1 MMLDEQQVQ
10 QLLRLKRFEQ
20 PPPGYFEQTLD
31 ELHYRMRTGSVNASS
46 RDRSTRNRS
55 TRFSRLQEFFSN
67 LNSFRVPQA
76 AYAGAFAIF
85 LVVATLM
92 GTGVWSPRP
101 KFDVY
106 NSTASV
112 SQNDNAGI
120 VDGRIQLSALR
131 SGEQDIFPTIK
142 PSDNVTPRYILG
154 GQPVS
159 YNTPSSF

>member
-31 ELHYRMRTGSVNASS
+31 ELHYRMRSDSLSESRHSQSS
-46 RDRSTRNRS
+46 
-55 TRFSRLQEFFSN
+55 RFSRLQEFISN

-101 KFDVY
+101 KFDV
-106 NSTASV
+106 STATAV
-112 SQNDNAGI
+112 ASQNENAGI
-120 VDGRIQLSALR
+120 VGGRISLSALA
-131 SGEQDIFPTIK
+131 SSQQDIFPTIK

>member
-1 MMLDEQQVQ
+1 MKLDEQQVQ

-31 ELHYRMRTGSVNASS
+31 ELHYRMRTDSLSESRRNQSS
-46 RDRSTRNRS
+46 
-55 TRFSRLQEFFSN
+55 RFSRLQEFISN

-101 KFDVY
+101 KFDV
-106 NSTASV
+106 STATAAV
-112 SQNDNAGI
+112 SQNENSGI
-120 VDGRIQLSALR
+120 MGGRISLSALT
-131 SGEQDIFPTIK
+131 SNQQEIFPTIK
-142 PSDNVTPRYILG
+142 PSDNVTPRYIMG

>member
-20 PPPGYFEQTLD
+20 PPPGYFDQALD
-31 ELHYRMRTGSVNASS
+31 ELHYRMRAGSI
-46 RDRSTRNRS
+46 NRS

-67 LNSFRVPQA
+67 LNSFRVPQS

-101 KFDVY
+101 KFDVSY
-106 NSTASV
+106 NNASAAAG
-112 SQNDNAGI
+112 QNNSAAIFG
-120 VDGRIQLSALR
+120 GGIQLSALK
-131 SGEQDIFPTIK
+131 SDQQEIFPTIK
-142 PSDNVTPRYILG
+142 PSDTVTPRYILG

>member
-20 PPPGYFEQTLD
+20 PPPGYFDQALD
-31 ELHYRMRTGSVNASS
+31 ELHYRMRTGSVN
-46 RDRSTRNRS
+46 RS
-55 TRFSRLQEFFSN
+55 TRFSRLQEFFTN

-92 GTGVWSPRP
+92 GTGVWSPRS
-101 KFDVY
+101 KFNVY
-106 NSTASV
+106 SATAAAG
-112 SQNDNAGI
+112 QNDNSGI
-120 VDGRIQLSALR
+120 VGGRIQLSALK
-131 SGEQDIFPTIK
+131 SDQQEIFPTIK
-142 PSDNVTPRYILG
+142 PSDDVTPRYILG

>member
-20 PPPGYFEQTLD
+20 PPPGYFEQSLD
-31 ELHYRMRTGSVNASS
+31 ELHYRMRTGSLSES
-46 RDRSTRNRS
+46 RRNQLS
-55 TRFSRLQEFFSN
+55 RFSRLKEFVSN

-92 GTGVWSPRP
+92 GTGVWSPRL
-101 KFDVY
+101 KFDV
-106 NSTASV
+106 STATAGA
-112 SQNDNAGI
+112 SQNENAGI
-120 VDGRIQLSALR
+120 VGGKISLSALTY
-131 SGEQDIFPTIK
+131 SQQEIFPTIK

>member
-20 PPPGYFEQTLD
+20 PPPGYFEHTLD
-31 ELHYRMRTGSVNASS
+31 ELHYRMRTDSLSESRRNQSS
-46 RDRSTRNRS
+46 
-55 TRFSRLQEFFSN
+55 RFSRLQEFISN

-101 KFDVY
+101 KFDV
-106 NSTASV
+106 STATAAV
-112 SQNDNAGI
+112 SQNENSGI
-120 VDGRIQLSALR
+120 VGGRISLSALT
-131 SGEQDIFPTIK
+131 SNQQEIFPTIK
-142 PSDNVTPRYILG
+142 PSDNVTPRYIMG

>member
-20 PPPGYFEQTLD
+20 PPPGYFEQALD
-31 ELHYRMRTGSVNASS
+31 ELHYQMRAGSIS
-46 RDRSTRNRS
+46 RSTRNRS

-101 KFDVY
+101 KFDIY
-106 NSTASV
+106 NSTASA

-120 VDGRIQLSALR
+120 VGGRIRLSALK

>member
-1 MMLDEQQVQ
+1 MLDEQQVQ

-20 PPPGYFEQTLD
+20 PPPGYFEQALD
-31 ELHYRMRTGSVNASS
+31 ELHYQMRAGSIN
-46 RDRSTRNRS
+46 RSTRNRS

-101 KFDVY
+101 KFDIY
-106 NSTASV
+106 NSTASA

-120 VDGRIQLSALR
+120 VGGRIRLSALK

>member
-20 PPPGYFEQTLD
+20 PPPGYFDQALD
-31 ELHYRMRTGSVNASS
+31 ELHYRMRAGSI
-46 RDRSTRNRS
+46 NRS

-67 LNSFRVPQA
+67 LNSFRVPQS

-101 KFDVY
+101 KFDV
-106 NSTASV
+106 STATAAV
-112 SQNDNAGI
+112 SQNENSGI
-120 VDGRIQLSALR
+120 VGGRISLSALT
-131 SGEQDIFPTIK
+131 SNQQEIFPTIK
-142 PSDNVTPRYILG
+142 PSDNVTPRYIL
-154 GQPVS
+154 
-159 YNTPSSF
+159 

>member
-20 PPPGYFEQTLD
+20 PPPGYFEQALD
-31 ELHYRMRTGSVNASS
+31 ELHYRMRTGSVS
-46 RDRSTRNRS
+46 RSN
-55 TRFSRLQEFFSN
+55 RFSRLQEFFTN

-76 AYAGAFAIF
+76 AYASVFAIF

-106 NSTASV
+106 NATAAAG
-112 SQNDNAGI
+112 QNDNAGI
-120 VDGRIQLSALR
+120 VGGRIQLSALKSDR
-131 SGEQDIFPTIK
+131 QEIFPTIE

>member
-20 PPPGYFEQTLD
+20 PPAGYFEQGLD
-31 ELHYRMRTGSVNASS
+31 ELHYRMRTGSVS
-46 RDRSTRNRS
+46 RSTRNQS
-55 TRFSRLQEFFSN
+55 NRFSRLQEFLSS
-67 LNSFRVPQA
+67 LNSFRGPQA

-92 GTGVWSPRP
+92 GTGVWSPRA
-101 KFDVY
+101 KFNVY
-106 NSTASV
+106 NAAAAG
-112 SQNDNAGI
+112 QNDNAGI
-120 VDGRIQLSALR
+120 VGGRMQLSALR
-131 SGEQDIFPTIK
+131 SDQQEIFPTIK

>member
-20 PPPGYFEQTLD
+20 PPPGYFDQALD
-31 ELHYRMRTGSVNASS
+31 ELHYRMHAGSEKH
-46 RDRSTRNRS
+46 STRNQYS
-55 TRFSRLQEFFSN
+55 RFSRLQEFLSN
-67 LNSFRVPQA
+67 LSSFRVPQA

-92 GTGVWSPRP
+92 GTGVWSPRL

-106 NSTASV
+106 NASAATA
-112 SQNDNAGI
+112 QNENAGI
-120 VDGRIQLSALR
+120 LGSKISLTALR
-131 SGEQDIFPTIK
+131 SNQQEIFPTIK
-142 PSDNVTPRYILG
+142 PSDSVTPRYILG

>member
-31 ELHYRMRTGSVNASS
+31 ELHYRVRAGSVN
-46 RDRSTRNRS
+46 RSTRNPS
-55 TRFSRLQEFFSN
+55 TRFSRLQEFLSN

-76 AYAGAFAIF
+76 AYASAFAIF

-106 NSTASV
+106 NSTASA
-112 SQNDNAGI
+112 SQNDSAGI
-120 VDGRIQLSALR
+120 VGGRIQLSALR

>member
-20 PPPGYFEQTLD
+20 PPAGYFEQTLD
-31 ELHYRMRTGSVNASS
+31 ELHYRMRAGSVISS
-46 RDRSTRNRS
+46 RNRS
-55 TRFSRLQEFFSN
+55 TRFSRLQEFFSS

-120 VDGRIQLSALR
+120 VGGRIQLSALR

>member
-20 PPPGYFEQTLD
+20 PPPGYFEQALD
-31 ELHYRMRTGSVNASS
+31 ELQYRMQAGSVN
-46 RDRSTRNRS
+46 RSTRNRS
-55 TRFSRLQEFFSN
+55 TRFSRLQEFLSN

-101 KFDVY
+101 KFDIY
-106 NSTASV
+106 NSTASA

-120 VDGRIQLSALR
+120 VGGRIQLSALK

>member
-20 PPPGYFEQTLD
+20 PPAGYFEQALD
-31 ELHYRMRTGSVNASS
+31 DLHYRMRTGSES
-46 RDRSTRNRS
+46 RSRRNQS
-55 TRFSRLQEFFSN
+55 NRFSWLQEFLSN

-76 AYAGAFAIF
+76 AYASAFAIF

-106 NSTASV
+106 NSTASA
-112 SQNDNAGI
+112 SQNDSAGI
-120 VDGRIQLSALR
+120 VGGRIQLTALR
-131 SGEQDIFPTIK
+131 SGQKDIFPTIK

>member
-20 PPPGYFEQTLD
+20 PPPGYFEQALD
-31 ELHYRMRTGSVNASS
+31 ELHYRMRTDSLIES
-46 RDRSTRNRS
+46 RSNRS
-55 TRFSRLQEFFSN
+55 SRFSRLQEFISN

-101 KFDVY
+101 KFDGY
-106 NSTASV
+106 TAAAN
-112 SQNDNAGI
+112 QDENAGI
-120 VDGRIQLSALR
+120 VGGKISLTALA
-131 SGEQDIFPTIK
+131 SSQQDIFPTIK

>member
-1 MMLDEQQVQ
+1 MMLDQQQVQ

-31 ELHYRMRTGSVNASS
+31 ELHYRMRTGFV
-46 RDRSTRNRS
+46 DRSIRNHS

-106 NSTASV
+106 NSTASA

-120 VDGRIQLSALR
+120 VGGRIQLSALK
-131 SGEQDIFPTIK
+131 SGEPDIFPTIK
-142 PSDNVTPRYILG
+142 PSDDVTPRYILG

>member
-20 PPPGYFEQTLD
+20 PPAGYFEQTLD
-31 ELHYRMRTGSVNASS
+31 ELHYRMRAGSVISS
-46 RDRSTRNRS
+46 RNRSRFQS

-92 GTGVWSPRP
+92 GIGVWSPRP

-106 NSTASV
+106 NTTASV
-112 SQNDNAGI
+112 SQNENGGI
-120 VDGRIQLSALR
+120 VGGRIQLSALR

>member
-1 MMLDEQQVQ
+1 MMLDEQKVQ

-20 PPPGYFEQTLD
+20 PPPGYFEHTLD
-31 ELHYRMRTGSVNASS
+31 ELHYRMRAGSVS
-46 RDRSTRNRS
+46 RSTRNPSIRV
-55 TRFSRLQEFFSN
+55 SRLQEFLSN

-112 SQNDNAGI
+112 SQNDSSGI
-120 VDGRIQLSALR
+120 VGGRIQLSALK

-159 YNTPSSF
+159 YTTPSSF

>member
-1 MMLDEQQVQ
+1 MLDEQQVQ

-20 PPPGYFEQTLD
+20 PPPGYFDQGLD
-31 ELHYRMRTGSVNASS
+31 ELHYRMRAGAI
-46 RDRSTRNRS
+46 NRS

-67 LNSFRVPQA
+67 LNSFRVPQS

-101 KFDVY
+101 KFDVSY
-106 NSTASV
+106 NASAAAG
-112 SQNDNAGI
+112 QNSSAGI
-120 VDGRIQLSALR
+120 FGGRIQLSALK
-131 SGEQDIFPTIK
+131 SDQQEMFPTIK
-142 PSDNVTPRYILG
+142 PSDTVTPRYILG

>member
-1 MMLDEQQVQ
+1 MLDEQQVQ

-20 PPPGYFEQTLD
+20 PPAGYFEHTLD
-31 ELHYRMRTGSVNASS
+31 ELHYRMRAGSVA
-46 RDRSTRNRS
+46 RSTRNPS
-55 TRFSRLQEFFSN
+55 IRFSRLQEFFSN

-101 KFDVY
+101 RFDVY

-120 VDGRIQLSALR
+120 VGGRIQLSALR

>member
-20 PPPGYFEQTLD
+20 PPPGYFDQALD
-31 ELHYRMRTGSVNASS
+31 ELHCRMDAGSEKHSI
-46 RDRSTRNRS
+46 RNQYS
-55 TRFSRLQEFFSN
+55 RFSRLQEFLSN

-76 AYAGAFAIF
+76 AYAGTFAIF

-92 GTGVWSPRP
+92 GTGVWSPRL

-106 NSTASV
+106 NASTATA
-112 SQNDNAGI
+112 QNENAGI
-120 VDGRIQLSALR
+120 LGGKISLTALR
-131 SGEQDIFPTIK
+131 SNQQEIFPTIK
-142 PSDNVTPRYILG
+142 PSDSVTPRYILG

>member
-31 ELHYRMRTGSVNASS
+31 ELHDRTRAGSVH
-46 RDRSTRNRS
+46 RSARNPS
-55 TRFSRLQEFFSN
+55 TRFSRLREFFSN

-76 AYAGAFAIF
+76 AYAGAFSIF

-120 VDGRIQLSALR
+120 VGGRIQLSALR

-159 YNTPSSF
+159 YKTPSSF

>member
-20 PPPGYFEQTLD
+20 PPPGYFDQALD
-31 ELHYRMRTGSVNASS
+31 ELHYRMRAGSI
-46 RDRSTRNRS
+46 NRS

-67 LNSFRVPQA
+67 LNSFRVPQS

-101 KFDVY
+101 KFDVSY
-106 NSTASV
+106 NASAA
-112 SQNDNAGI
+112 SGQNNSAAIFG
-120 VDGRIQLSALR
+120 GRIQLSALK
-131 SGEQDIFPTIK
+131 SDQQEIFPTIK
-142 PSDNVTPRYILG
+142 PSDTVTPRYILG

>member
-20 PPPGYFEQTLD
+20 PPPGYFDQALD
-31 ELHYRMRTGSVNASS
+31 ELHYRMHTGSEKH
-46 RDRSTRNRS
+46 STRNQYS
-55 TRFSRLQEFFSN
+55 RFSRLQEFLSN

-106 NSTASV
+106 NASTATA
-112 SQNDNAGI
+112 QNANAGI
-120 VDGRIQLSALR
+120 LGSKISLSALR
-131 SGEQDIFPTIK
+131 SNQQEIFPTIK
-142 PSDNVTPRYILG
+142 PSDSVTPRYILG

>member
-31 ELHYRMRTGSVNASS
+31 ELHYRMRTDSLSESRRNQSS
-46 RDRSTRNRS
+46 
-55 TRFSRLQEFFSN
+55 RFSRLQEFISN

-101 KFDVY
+101 KFDV
-106 NSTASV
+106 STATAAV
-112 SQNDNAGI
+112 SQNENSGI
-120 VDGRIQLSALR
+120 VGGRISLSALT
-131 SGEQDIFPTIK
+131 SNQQEIFPTIK
-142 PSDNVTPRYILG
+142 PSDNVTPRYIMG

>member
-20 PPPGYFEQTLD
+20 PRPGYFEQTLD
-31 ELHYRMRTGSVNASS
+31 ELHYRMKAGSVNSS
-46 RDRSTRNRS
+46 LNRS

-67 LNSFRVPQA
+67 LNTFRVPQA

-112 SQNDNAGI
+112 SQSDNAGI
-120 VDGRIQLSALR
+120 VGGRIQLSALR

-159 YNTPSSF
+159 YKTPSSF

>member
-20 PPPGYFEQTLD
+20 PPPGYFEQSLD
-31 ELHYRMRTGSVNASS
+31 ELHYRMRTGSLSES
-46 RDRSTRNRS
+46 RRNQLS
-55 TRFSRLQEFFSN
+55 RFSLLKEFVSN

-101 KFDVY
+101 KFDIY
-106 NSTASV
+106 NSTASA

-120 VDGRIQLSALR
+120 VGGRIRLSALK

>member
-1 MMLDEQQVQ
+1 MLDEQQVQ

-31 ELHYRMRTGSVNASS
+31 ELHYRMRAGSV
-46 RDRSTRNRS
+46 NRS

-101 KFDVY
+101 RFDLY
-106 NSTASV
+106 NASTAAG
-112 SQNDNAGI
+112 QNDNGGI
-120 VDGRIQLSALR
+120 VGGRIQLSALR
-131 SGEQDIFPTIK
+131 SDQQEIFPTIK

>member
-20 PPPGYFEQTLD
+20 PPPGYFDQALD
-31 ELHYRMRTGSVNASS
+31 ELHYRMHAGSEKH
-46 RDRSTRNRS
+46 STRNQYS
-55 TRFSRLQEFFSN
+55 RFSRLQEFLSN

-106 NSTASV
+106 NASAATA
-112 SQNDNAGI
+112 QNANAGI
-120 VDGRIQLSALR
+120 LGSKISLSALR
-131 SGEQDIFPTIK
+131 SNQQEIFPTIK
-142 PSDNVTPRYILG
+142 PSDSVTPRYILG

>member
-31 ELHYRMRTGSVNASS
+31 ELHYRMRAAAVS
-46 RDRSTRNRS
+46 RSTRDQS
-55 TRFSRLQEFFSN
+55 TRFSRLREFFSN
-67 LNSFRVPQA
+67 PNSFRVPQA
-76 AYAGAFAIF
+76 AYASAFAIF

-92 GTGVWSPRP
+92 GTGFWSPRP

-106 NSTASV
+106 NASTASV
-112 SQNDNAGI
+112 QSDNGGI
-120 VDGRIQLSALR
+120 MGDRIQLTALR
-131 SGEQDIFPTIK
+131 SNQQEIFPTIK
-142 PSDNVTPRYILG
+142 PSDNVTPRYILS

>member
-20 PPPGYFEQTLD
+20 PPPGYFEQSLD
-31 ELHYRMRTGSVNASS
+31 ELHYRMRSGAVY
-46 RDRSTRNRS
+46 RS

-101 KFDVY
+101 KFQNY
-106 NSTASV
+106 SASTAAD
-112 SQNDNAGI
+112 QNDNSGI
-120 VDGRIQLSALR
+120 IGGRIRLSALR
-131 SGEQDIFPTIK
+131 SNQQDIFPTIK
-142 PSDNVTPRYILG
+142 PSDNVTPRYVLG

>member
-1 MMLDEQQVQ
+1 MLDEQQVQ

-20 PPPGYFEQTLD
+20 PPPGYFDQALD
-31 ELHYRMRTGSVNASS
+31 ELHYRMHAGSEKH
-46 RDRSTRNRS
+46 STRNQYS
-55 TRFSRLQEFFSN
+55 RFSRLQEFLSN

-85 LVVATLM
+85 LVFATLM

-106 NSTASV
+106 HASAATA
-112 SQNDNAGI
+112 QNENAGI
-120 VDGRIQLSALR
+120 LSGKISLTALR
-131 SGEQDIFPTIK
+131 SNQQEIFPTIK
-142 PSDNVTPRYILG
+142 PSDSVTPRYILG

>member
-1 MMLDEQQVQ
+1 MLDEQQVQ

-20 PPPGYFEQTLD
+20 PPPGYFDQALD
-31 ELHYRMRTGSVNASS
+31 ELHYRMRAGSI
-46 RDRSTRNRS
+46 NRS

-67 LNSFRVPQA
+67 LNSFRVPQS

-101 KFDVY
+101 KFDVSY
-106 NSTASV
+106 NASAA
-112 SQNDNAGI
+112 SGQNNSAAIFG
-120 VDGRIQLSALR
+120 GRIQLSALK
-131 SGEQDIFPTIK
+131 SDQQEIFPTIK
-142 PSDNVTPRYILG
+142 PSDTVTPRYILG

>member
-20 PPPGYFEQTLD
+20 PPPGYFEQALE
-31 ELHYRMRTGSVNASS
+31 ELHYRMHTGSVN
-46 RDRSTRNRS
+46 RSTRL
-55 TRFSRLQEFFSN
+55 SRLQDFFSN

-106 NSTASV
+106 NAAAG
-112 SQNDNAGI
+112 QNDNGGI
-120 VDGRIQLSALR
+120 VGGRIQLSALKSDR
-131 SGEQDIFPTIK
+131 QEIFPTIK

>member
-20 PPPGYFEQTLD
+20 PPPGYFDEALD
-31 ELHYRMRTGSVNASS
+31 ELHYRMHAGSEKHP
-46 RDRSTRNRS
+46 TRNQYS
-55 TRFSRLQEFFSN
+55 RFSQLQEFFSN
-67 LNSFRVPQA
+67 LNSFRVPQS

-101 KFDVY
+101 KFDVSY
-106 NSTASV
+106 NASAA
-112 SQNDNAGI
+112 SGQNNSAAIFG
-120 VDGRIQLSALR
+120 GRIQLSALK
-131 SGEQDIFPTIK
+131 SDQQEIFPTIK
-142 PSDNVTPRYILG
+142 PSDTVTPRYILG

>member
-20 PPPGYFEQTLD
+20 PPPGYFDQALD
-31 ELHYRMRTGSVNASS
+31 ELHYRMRTGSVNRSS
-46 RDRSTRNRS
+46 
-55 TRFSRLQEFFSN
+55 RFSRLQEFFTN

-85 LVVATLM
+85 LVVATMM

-101 KFDVY
+101 KL
-106 NSTASV
+106 NLNNATAAAG
-112 SQNDNAGI
+112 QNDNAGI
-120 VDGRIQLSALR
+120 VGGRIQLSALK
-131 SGEQDIFPTIK
+131 SDQQEIFPTIK